1 MTCTQPC
8 FSEKPVTEASIE
20 DIILRHSVRGMD
32 LLRPYLD
39 EHYCLRAARQL
50 LSLPKGC
57 ILLTT
62 GFYVAGHAET
72 DGPPGTVA
80 LAYTLQKAG
89 FTPVIVTDEICR
101 GLFEAAQLTVEYVS
115 IDATEAVYDAILMR
129 YQPSCLI
136 SIERCGHNM
145 HNDYVN
151 MRGVSIAARTA
162 QIDRMFEMA
171 GIRHIFTIGIGDGGN
186 EIGMGNLGQIIYR
199 RLGFEPC
206 TVPVDSLIIATTS
219 NWGAYAL
226 SAYLSILTQTTAFP
240 TYQSISAY
248 LEKLVTFGCV
258 DGVTKKTTAS
268 VDGFAPEIE
277 KEIIE
282 ALHRHITSYA

>member
-1 MTCTQPC
+1 
-8 FSEKPVTEASIE
+8 
-20 DIILRHSVRGMD
+20 
-32 LLRPYLD
+32 
-39 EHYCLRAARQL
+39 
-50 LSLPKGC
+50 
-57 ILLTT
+57 
-62 GFYVAGHAET
+62 
-72 DGPPGTVA
+72 
-80 LAYTLQKAG
+80 
-89 FTPVIVTDEICR
+89 
-101 GLFEAAQLTVEYVS
+101 
-115 IDATEAVYDAILMR
+115 
-129 YQPSCLI
+129 
-136 SIERCGHNM
+136 
-145 HNDYVN
+145 

-186 EIGMGNLGQIIYR
+186 EIGMGNLGQIIYH

-282 ALHRHITSYA
+282 ALHHHITSYA